1 MPEKRSEN
9 SYINNDI
16 LPFLASS
23 FGYPIHD
30 AEKVKINDVPIFRP
44 SGGRAGSIDIV
55 YYHNGEPVL
64 LVEAKTKHK
73 SHEDALKEVL
83 IYLKNF
89 PINKL
94 EFAPSGLPPKIL
106 ATTAGKD
113 IKFYK
118 WKIDYSKPIPDFL
131 TEEIGIMPFEELI
144 SYYGLAEEYRARILE
159 PKNFSIDF
167 FDELISIFKYHKKE
181 EKITKDVIKEV
192 AYQIHNYLLNT
203 QKYTGDYPY
212 TELDLQGQKAVR
224 DLFKRYDFIASLG
237 QEIAKEFRK
246 AILRSFQG
254 EEFNQYLTEKCVI
267 DFIFGLIGKLKKHIK
282 LLDFE
287 CGSGGFIATAINQN
301 DLPLENVMGIDIE
314 ELPHIIAK
322 TYLALYFKKSGEEL
336 KLIPIKKDNGLFY
349 HGKNWD
355 LVVGNPAGSNKYE
368 HGKERKIFENLND
381 DLDNNGKKDKISEY
395 NLSIQQAIQ
404 SVRIGGKICLILPE
418 GLFSNSQDEFLRKYI
433 AKHCNVLAIISLPS
447 GSFKRGTAVK
457 QLKAG
462 AQSASMKMSILY
474 AEKIREVN
482 RNEDLEINTRHLSYP
497 IFLAHIDKVES
508 KSGEIGD
515 WLEERLG
522 VALEQWNEWQNKAEL
537 KNIEKIITKSNKEK
551 GIKES
556 QKSLFDKIK
565 ISKTETDEK
574 NRIRPKEGKSE
585 TKISEGLEDLIK

>member
-16 LPFLASS
+16 LPFLAGS

-30 AEKVKINDVPIFRP
+30 AGKVKINDIPIFRP

-73 SHEDALKEVL
+73 SHEDALKEALV
-83 IYLKNF
+83 YLKNF
-89 PINKL
+89 PIDRL

-131 TEEIGIMPFEELI
+131 TEEIEIMPFEELI
-144 SYYGLAEEYRARILE
+144 SYYGLTEEYKARILE

-237 QEIAKEFRK
+237 QEIAKEFRR

-267 DFIFGLIGKLKKHIK
+267 DFIFGLIGKLNKHTK

-287 CGSGGFIATAINQN
+287 CGSGGFIATAINQS
-301 DLPLENVMGIDIE
+301 DLPIENVMGIDIE
-314 ELPHIIAK
+314 ELPYIIAK
-322 TYLALYFKKSGEEL
+322 TYLTLYFKKSGEEL

-355 LVVGNPAGSNKYE
+355 LVIGNPAGSNKYE

-404 SVRIGGKICLILPE
+404 SARIGGKICLILPE

-433 AKHCNVLAIISLPS
+433 AKHCNILAIISLPP

-474 AEKIREVN
+474 AEKIREIS
-482 RNEDLEINTRHLSYP
+482 RNEDLEIDTQHLNYP

-508 KSGEIGD
+508 KSGEISD
-515 WLEERLG
+515 WLEERLS

-537 KNIEKIITKSNKEK
+537 KNIEKITTKVNKEK
-551 GIKES
+551 KIKES

-565 ISKTETDEK
+565 IAETETDKK

-585 TKISEGLEDLIK
+585 TKISKGLEDLIK